1 MSFSCP
7 YCGHLYKTEAGRR
20 SHVKQTL
27 CNYKPGLVPLSTL
40 SSLFSSTSLSSISP
54 SSPPPPSSNSE
65 LDPWTAEE
73 NFMDVD
79 QAETDSGPYQIPFP
93 NASQIVG
100 QGATFMDDFNDDRF
114 ADERGTNLYYPFAS
128 RPEWET
134 ASFLLNSSLSMQ
146 EIDIYLKLD
155 LTKKNNLS
163 FQTAQRLH
171 DLADLLPPVASWK
184 SRNMKTLP
192 LYSSKTPLVLYYR
205 DAIEVLQDLMKSP
218 LICDSLHFT
227 PMQIFEDSRKL
238 VRVYDSWLSGDRA
251 WKMQSQYPE
260 GATLLGVVLSSDKTT
275 VSVITVNRVAHPLL
289 ISLANIDSDLLS
301 KASLHLFCLL
311 ALLPVP
317 KYIERKTSIR
327 FTARI
332 GCMMSDP
339 VGQLRVCYTPLASAI
354 VDTPEASLIACTSGK
369 DSPFTETI
377 YKNYGDSLRHPSRLS
392 STTLDAIDS
401 IQARNIFPQDLP
413 VYQRAA
419 VTARTNGVV
428 YPFWRDWALAEPCE
442 FLMPEP
448 LHHWHK
454 MFWDHDAKWAIQAVG
469 ASHIDFRFSI
479 HQPTV
484 GYRHFQ
490 EGISSLKQVTGRT
503 HRDIQR
509 YLIPVISGAISAKF
523 VTALRALLDFRYS
536 GQAQRFSQTSS
547 LRVQTALK
555 EFHENKSVILEL
567 KARVNPK
574 GKPID
579 HWEIPKLEFMQNVEP
594 SIHASGPIMQ
604 WTADI
609 TEHAH
614 ITLVKDPARSGNNH
628 DFEIQI
634 CRSLDRLDRVRRFD
648 LMTAMKDASVDFRLE
663 DVEGDEGQEQGAEG
677 LQVDEEED
685 TELEITKISSTEK
698 LVTHLNP
705 VSKKLF
711 RSFRPKQ
718 NFFLKARLLK
728 RAPSAPLPHR
738 SFVDNVTGEISAFSL
753 VRDPDL
759 KTQTIEEAS
768 RLYSLS
774 DFHGACS
781 DLIDRIKSGTK
792 IFTVGGRRT
801 GNTQS
806 PLPFYRVKLWS
817 RLRIQCRTYFNLDL
831 LTDPHTIF
839 SAPPG
844 PGWEFGRQ
852 NAVIVNIDQS
862 FQWPRSSLEGHAIV
876 LVKMIFT
883 VAQPRRPSLPI
894 EGTHC
899 FLAYWLVLFAIQIIP
914 QDVTSLREL
923 GEQMGLLWE
932 ILFLFHNSV
941 LLQIFV
947 LSIEEILT
955 LL

>member
-7 YCGHLYKTEAGRR
+7 YCGHLCKTEAGRR

-40 SSLFSSTSLSSISP
+40 SSLFSSTSLSSLSP
-54 SSPPPPSSNSE
+54 ALGSSSPRPSNSE
-65 LDPWTAEE
+65 LDPWTEEEQE

-79 QAETDSGPYQIPFP
+79 HTEADSGPVQIPFP

-146 EIDIYLKLD
+146 EIDVYLKLD

-251 WKMQSQYPE
+251 WKMQVSKLLSRSSLTDERTQSQYPE

-275 VSVITVNRVAHPLL
+275 VSVITGNRVAHPLL

-301 KASLHLFCLL
+301 KASLHLFSLL

-327 FTARI
+327 GVLENRLYHECMDIVLEPLKVTARI

-354 VDTPEASLIACTSGK
+354 VDTPEASLIACTGGK
-369 DSPFTETI
+369 DSPFTKAI
-377 YKNYGDSLRHPSRLS
+377 YKNYGDSSRHAPRLS
-392 STTLDAIDS
+392 SSTLDTIDS

-413 VYQRAA
+413 AYQRAA

-442 FLMPEP
+442 FLTPEP

-555 EFHENKSVILEL
+555 EFHESKSVILEL

-579 HWEIPKLEFMQNVEP
+579 HWEIPKLEFMQSVEP
-594 SIHASGPIMQ
+594 SIRASGPIMQ

-634 CRSLDRLDRVRRFD
+634 CQSLDRLDRVRRFD

-663 DVEGDEGQEQGAEG
+663 DVEGDEGQGQGAEG

-685 TELEITKISSTEK
+685 MELEITKISSTEK

-711 RSFRPKQ
+711 GSFRPKQ
-718 NFFLKARLLK
+718 NFFLKARLLE

-759 KTQTIEEAS
+759 KTQTIEEA
-768 RLYSLS
+768 
-774 DFHGACS
+774 
-781 DLIDRIKSGTK
+781 T
-792 IFTVGGRRT
+792 
-801 GNTQS
+801 
-806 PLPFYRVKLWS
+806 
-817 RLRIQCRTYFNLDL
+817 
-831 LTDPHTIF
+831 
-839 SAPPG
+839 PPG

-862 FQWPRSSLEGHAIV
+862 FQWPRSSLEG
-876 LVKMIFT
+876 
-883 VAQPRRPSLPI
+883 
-894 EGTHC
+894 
-899 FLAYWLVLFAIQIIP
+899 LVLFAIQIIP
-914 QDVTSLREL
+914 QDVTSLEEL

-955 LL
+955 LLY

>member
-1 MSFSCP
+1 
-7 YCGHLYKTEAGRR
+7 
-20 SHVKQTL
+20 
-27 CNYKPGLVPLSTL
+27 
-40 SSLFSSTSLSSISP
+40 
-54 SSPPPPSSNSE
+54 
-65 LDPWTAEE
+65 
-73 NFMDVD
+73 MDVD

-114 ADERGTNLYYPFAS
+114 ADERGSNLYYPFAS

-155 LTKKNNLS
+155 LVGNLNNLS

-275 VSVITVNRVAHPLL
+275 VSVITGNRVAHPLL

-301 KASLHLFCLL
+301 KASLHLFSLL

-327 FTARI
+327 GVLENRLYHECMDIVLEPLKVAARI

-354 VDTPEASLIACTSGK
+354 
-369 DSPFTETI
+369 
-377 YKNYGDSLRHPSRLS
+377 
-392 STTLDAIDS
+392 
-401 IQARNIFPQDLP
+401 ARNIFPQDLP
-413 VYQRAA
+413 AYQRAA

-442 FLMPEP
+442 FLTPEP

-536 GQAQRFSQTSS
+536 GQAQRFSQASS

-579 HWEIPKLEFMQNVEP
+579 HWEIPKLEFMQSVEP
-594 SIHASGPIMQ
+594 SICASGPIMQ

-677 LQVDEEED
+677 LQVDEED

-711 RSFRPKQ
+711 GSFRPKQ

-792 IFTVGGRRT
+792 IFAVGGRRT

-817 RLRIQCRTYFNLDL
+817 RLRIQSRTYFNLDL

-899 FLAYWLVLFAIQIIP
+899 FLAYCERLDIVNQPPPPLQYQHLPCYRACPFRYPDYSTGCYVLKRARRADGTPMGDIIP
-914 QDVTSLREL
+914 VSQFRSFADICPLYRGNPHPSLTKSTSQYHSDEF
-923 GEQMGLLWE
+923 LLNKFFNKE
-932 ILFLFHNSV
+932 TFFALDKVDFCITP
-941 LLQIFV
+941 
-947 LSIEEILT
+947 SIK
-955 LL
+955 

>member
-1 MSFSCP
+1 MPLLWTSFSCP
-7 YCGHLYKTEAGRR
+7 YYGHLCKTEAGRR

-40 SSLFSSTSLSSISP
+40 SSLFSSTSLSSFSPALGSSSPRP
-54 SSPPPPSSNSE
+54 SSTSE
-65 LDPWTAEE
+65 LDPWTEEEQE

-79 QAETDSGPYQIPFP
+79 HTEADSGPVQIPFP
-93 NASQIVG
+93 NAGQIMNEE
-100 QGATFMDDFNDDRF
+100 ATS
-114 ADERGTNLYYPFAS
+114 TI
-128 RPEWET
+128 
-134 ASFLLNSSLSMQ
+134 LLHPDLSGKLLAFCLTLLSMQ
-146 EIDIYLKLD
+146 EIDVYLKLD

-192 LYSSKTPLVLYYR
+192 LYSSKTPLVFYYR

-218 LICDSLHFT
+218 LICNSLHFT

-238 VRVYDSWLSGDRA
+238 VRVYNSWLLGDRA

-275 VSVITVNRVAHPLL
+275 VSVITGNWVAHPLL

-301 KASLHLFCLL
+301 KALLHLFSLL

-327 FTARI
+327 GVLENQLYHECMDIVLELLKVTAHI
-332 GCMMSDP
+332 GCMMSNP

-354 VDTPEASLIACTSGK
+354 VDTPEASLIACTGGT
-369 DSPFTETI
+369 PFTKAI
-377 YKNYGDSLRHPSRLS
+377 YKNYGDSSRHAPCLS
-392 STTLDAIDS
+392 LSTLDTIDS

-413 VYQRAA
+413 AYQRAA
-419 VTARTNGVV
+419 VIARTNGV
-428 YPFWRDWALAEPCE
+428 
-442 FLMPEP
+442 
-448 LHHWHK
+448 

-490 EGISSLKQVTGRT
+490 EGISSLKQVTGCT
-503 HRDIQR
+503 YRDIQR

-536 GQAQRFSQTSS
+536 GQAQCFSQTSS

-555 EFHENKSVILEL
+555 EFHESKSVILEL

-579 HWEIPKLEFMQNVEP
+579 HWEIPKLEFMQSVEP
-594 SIHASGPIMQ
+594 SIRALGPIMQ

-614 ITLVKDPARSGNNH
+614 ITLVKDPAQSGNNH

-634 CRSLDRLDRVRRFD
+634 CQSLDHLDRVKRFD

-663 DVEGDEGQEQGAEG
+663 DVEGDEGQGQGAEG

-685 TELEITKISSTEK
+685 MELEITKISSTEK

-711 RSFRPKQ
+711 GSFRPKQ
-718 NFFLKARLLK
+718 NFFLKARLLE
-728 RAPSAPLPHR
+728 RAPSVPLPHR

-753 VRDPDL
+753 VRDPNL
-759 KTQTIEEAS
+759 KTVKSMPRAS
-768 RLYSLS
+768 TL
-774 DFHGACS
+774 
-781 DLIDRIKSGTK
+781 
-792 IFTVGGRRT
+792 
-801 GNTQS
+801 
-806 PLPFYRVKLWS
+806 PLGIPM
-817 RLRIQCRTYFNLDL
+817 
-831 LTDPHTIF
+831 
-839 SAPPG
+839 
-844 PGWEFGRQ
+844 WECGL
-852 NAVIVNIDQS
+852 
-862 FQWPRSSLEGHAIV
+862 PR
-876 LVKMIFT
+876 
-883 VAQPRRPSLPI
+883 
-894 EGTHC
+894 
-899 FLAYWLVLFAIQIIP
+899 W
-914 QDVTSLREL
+914 
-923 GEQMGLLWE
+923 
-932 ILFLFHNSV
+932 
-941 LLQIFV
+941 
-947 LSIEEILT
+947 
-955 LL
+955 

>member
-1 MSFSCP
+1 
-7 YCGHLYKTEAGRR
+7 
-20 SHVKQTL
+20 
-27 CNYKPGLVPLSTL
+27 
-40 SSLFSSTSLSSISP
+40 
-54 SSPPPPSSNSE
+54 
-65 LDPWTAEE
+65 
-73 NFMDVD
+73 MDVD

-93 NASQIVG
+93 NTSQIVG
-100 QGATFMDDFNDDRF
+100 Q
-114 ADERGTNLYYPFAS
+114 GTNLYYPFAS

-155 LTKKNNLS
+155 LVGNLTKKNNLS

-238 VRVYDSWLSGDRA
+238 VRVYDSWLSGDRT

-275 VSVITVNRVAHPLL
+275 VSVITGNRVAHPLL

-301 KASLHLFCLL
+301 KASLHLFSLL

-327 FTARI
+327 GLLENRLYHKCMDIVLELLKVTARI

-339 VGQLRVCYTPLASAI
+339 VGQLRKRLSFHESNVQKLWRLFTTSSPFIFDDSGHYRQH
-354 VDTPEASLIACTSGK
+354 SGK
-369 DSPFTETI
+369 EYF
-377 YKNYGDSLRHPSRLS
+377 PSGS
-392 STTLDAIDS
+392 SCISTSS
-401 IQARNIFPQDLP
+401 I
-413 VYQRAA
+413 
-419 VTARTNGVV
+419 V

-442 FLMPEP
+442 FLTPEP

-490 EGISSLKQVTGRT
+490 EGISSLKQ
-503 HRDIQR
+503 R

-523 VTALRALLDFRYS
+523 VMALC
-536 GQAQRFSQTSS
+536 QAQRFSQASS
-547 LRVQTALK
+547 LQVQTALK

-579 HWEIPKLEFMQNVEP
+579 HWEIPKLEFMQSVEP
-594 SIHASGPIMQ
+594 SICASGPIMQ

-634 CRSLDRLDRVRRFD
+634 CQSLDRLDRVR
-648 LMTAMKDASVDFRLE
+648 SVDFRLE
-663 DVEGDEGQEQGAEG
+663 DVEGDE
-677 LQVDEEED
+677 DEEED

-728 RAPSAPLPHR
+728 RAPSAPLPHC
-738 SFVDNVTGEISAFSL
+738 SFVDNVTGKISAFSL
-753 VRDPDL
+753 
-759 KTQTIEEAS
+759 TQTIEEAS

-774 DFHGACS
+774 DFRGACS

-792 IFTVGGRRT
+792 IFAVGDRRT

-817 RLRIQCRTYFNLDL
+817 RLRIQSRTYFNLDL
-831 LTDPHTIF
+831 LMDPHTIF

-899 FLAYWLVLFAIQIIP
+899 FLAYCERLNIVNQPPPPLQYQHLPCYRACPFRYPDYSTGCYVLKRARRADGTPMGDIIP
-914 QDVTSLREL
+914 VSQFRSFADICPLYRGNPHPSLTKSTSQYHSDEF
-923 GEQMGLLWE
+923 LLNKFFNKE
-932 ILFLFHNSV
+932 TFFALDKVDFCITP
-941 LLQIFV
+941 
-947 LSIEEILT
+947 SIK
-955 LL
+955 